1 MTIHDP
7 GLMDFIEI
15 VNNAHPMVPDNCQAI
30 QWWIRLACSGFP
42 IAPVSG
48 LDLHRPMDL
57 DGVFSTFIETDGDNA
72 PESPPEASQA
82 LGTGRPP
89 LPDLCD
95 PRAGPPLGPEWRQ
108 P

>member
-57 DGVFSTFIETDGDNA
+57 DGVFSTFIETDGDSS
-72 PESPPEASQA
+72 PETSPEASQA
-82 LGTGRPP
+82 LAQAVRRCRTCVTR
-89 LPDLCD
+89 
-95 PRAGPPLGPEWRQ
+95 GPVLHWV
-108 P
+108 